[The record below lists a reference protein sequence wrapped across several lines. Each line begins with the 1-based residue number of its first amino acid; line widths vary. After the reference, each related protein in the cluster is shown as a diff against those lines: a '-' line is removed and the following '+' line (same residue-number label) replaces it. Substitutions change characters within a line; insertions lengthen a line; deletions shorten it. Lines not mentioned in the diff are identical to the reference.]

1 MAKRLQ
7 FVLFAGALVAAS
19 LSLGPRPAGAGGEEV
34 DVIINKA
41 NPTGDLPLVDARKF
55 FMGDKST
62 WSNGKRVTILML
74 AQGQPER
81 AVALREIYKMSEGD
95 YAKYFMQ
102 AAFQGKVAAPP
113 KDVASGAQMKQAI
126 ADNAGAIGY
135 LKKEDV
141 DDTVKVILKIQ

>member
-7 FVLFAGALVAAS
+7 FALFAGALVVAS
-19 LSLGPRPAGAGGEEV
+19 LSLALRPAGGGGEEV
-34 DVIINKA
+34 DVIVNKA

-135 LKKEDV
+135 VKKEDV

>member
-7 FVLFAGALVAAS
+7 FALFAGALVVAS
-19 LSLGPRPAGAGGEEV
+19 SLGLRPAGAGGEEV
-34 DVIINKA
+34 DVIVNKA

-55 FMGDKST
+55 FIGDKST

-81 AVALREIYKMSEGD
+81 AVALREIYKMSEAD
-95 YAKYFMQ
+95 YGKYFMQ
-102 AAFQGKVAAPP
+102 SAFQGKIAAPP
-113 KDVASGAQMKQAI
+113 KDVASGAQMKQVI

-135 LKKEDV
+135 VKKEDV